1 MKIHQIRNATILID
15 CGDLRLLVDPMLMDK
30 NTLPPLRLFKRRG
43 RNPVVALP
51 ENARALLDQA
61 THCLI
66 THFRKGH
73 FDHLDKA
80 AVKWLRERELPVLCT
95 PGDADVLAKKGLR
108 TMPLKRSFAEP
119 QDLLGGTIQLTPCRH
134 GKGLVGLFME
144 HGVGY
149 FIRLPGE
156 PSVLVT
162 GDTILTPQLA
172 AFVLSHK
179 PDIVVAPA
187 GGARF
192 DIGGKIIMD
201 AGDMVALAKL
211 TPGKIVANHI
221 GAISHCPVSRADVEQ
236 CARQAGLQGRIFAP
250 ADGEA
255 LAFE

>member
-1 MKIHQIRNATILID
+1 MIIHQIRNATILID
-15 CGDLRLLVDPMLMDK
+15 YGDLRLLVDPMLMDK
-30 NTLPPLRLFKRRG
+30 HTLPPLRLFKYRE
-43 RNPVVALP
+43 RNPAVALP
-51 ENARALLDQA
+51 ENARALLDSA

-80 AVKWLRERELPVLCT
+80 ATKWLGCRDLPVFCA
-95 PGDADVLAKKGLR
+95 PRDADILAKKGLR
-108 TMPLKRSFAEP
+108 TMPLNRSCGKA
-119 QDLLGGTIQLTPCRH
+119 QDFLGGTIRMTPCRH
-134 GKGLVGLFME
+134 GRGLVGLFME

-149 FIRLPGE
+149 FIRMPGE
-156 PSVLVT
+156 PSLLVT
-162 GDTILTPQLA
+162 GDTILTTQLK
-172 AFVLSHK
+172 AFVTSHK

-201 AGDMVALAKL
+201 AGDMVELAKL

-221 GAISHCPVSRADVEQ
+221 EAISHCPVPRADVEQ
-236 CARQAGLQGRIFAP
+236 RARQSGLHDRIFAP

-255 LAFE
+255 LKFD